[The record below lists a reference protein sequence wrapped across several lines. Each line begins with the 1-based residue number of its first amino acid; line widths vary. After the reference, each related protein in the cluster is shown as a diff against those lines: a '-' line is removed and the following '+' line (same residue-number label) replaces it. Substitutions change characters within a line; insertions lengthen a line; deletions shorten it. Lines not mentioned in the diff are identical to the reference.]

1 MMSNINASEGF
12 PLSNCKCH
20 SYTDGILAIG
30 QHRICPRSTCT
41 GDWSSPNILP
51 KPIHLLIHVFESCVA
66 LSICFRCHIQVVS
79 SPSLPTPITPNPH
92 FSQPPFSRLP
102 FLLSLQLPPQLMLA
116 LLFDPP
122 SIGAL
127 DATCARL
134 DIFDEITT
142 AGVPTAGVGQD
153 QGGVPETR
161 TKSEQKKGRL
171 GTKGGETGGRRG
183 GKAHQRE
190 QGGKAPPGK
199 AHPGHAPPG
208 KAHPGRAFLAHWVA
222 TPGFPFALRAGTD
235 VTAWCRDDEGI
246 YWQVRELSTPAPLP
260 HIRSIK
266 PSPHTHPNP
275 PEPTRTHPYP
285 LPTSPTSH
293 TPPYIPYAT
302 LSPPPGRN
310 SCDWRFPPAVPR
322 RRFGDRHVLGL
333 PSRWERRRQEHARDA
348 RLPDGV
354 GRLAP
359 GDAQEPLPRSGAHR
373 LYAHPRGQREEHAR
387 ARRGRN
393 RGVCGQA

>member
-41 GDWSSPNILP
+41 GDCSNPNILP
-51 KPIHLLIHVFESCVA
+51 KPIYLLTHLFESCVA
-66 LSICFRCHIQVVS
+66 LSICFRCHIQGGVESIFIQGIVAS
-79 SPSLPTPITPNPH
+79 SFIDLSTDPHYSQPRFLATPI
-92 FSQPPFSRLP
+92 SRPP

-142 AGVPTAGVGQD
+142 TGVPTAGVGPD

-183 GKAHQRE
+183 GKSR
-190 QGGKAPPGK
+190 
-199 AHPGHAPPG
+199 
-208 KAHPGRAFLAHWVA
+208 V
-222 TPGFPFALRAGTD
+222 GFI
-235 VTAWCRDDEGI
+235 C
-246 YWQVRELSTPAPLP
+246 
-260 HIRSIK
+260 
-266 PSPHTHPNP
+266 
-275 PEPTRTHPYP
+275 
-285 LPTSPTSH
+285 
-293 TPPYIPYAT
+293 
-302 LSPPPGRN
+302 
-310 SCDWRFPPAVPR
+310 
-322 RRFGDRHVLGL
+322 
-333 PSRWERRRQEHARDA
+333 
-348 RLPDGV
+348 
-354 GRLAP
+354 
-359 GDAQEPLPRSGAHR
+359 
-373 LYAHPRGQREEHAR
+373 
-387 ARRGRN
+387 
-393 RGVCGQA
+393 

>member
-1 MMSNINASEGF
+1 
-12 PLSNCKCH
+12 
-20 SYTDGILAIG
+20 
-30 QHRICPRSTCT
+30 
-41 GDWSSPNILP
+41 
-51 KPIHLLIHVFESCVA
+51 
-66 LSICFRCHIQVVS
+66 
-79 SPSLPTPITPNPH
+79 
-92 FSQPPFSRLP
+92 
-102 FLLSLQLPPQLMLA
+102 MLA

-153 QGGVPETR
+153 QGVVPETR

-171 GTKGGETGGRRG
+171 GTKGRETGGRRGGKRG

-199 AHPGHAPPG
+199 APLGHASPGHAPPGHAPPG

-235 VTAWCRDDEGI
+235 VTAWRRDDEGI

-275 PEPTRTHPYP
+275 PEPTPTPS
-285 LPTSPTSH
+285 LP
-293 TPPYIPYAT
+293 PPYLPHIPYAT
-302 LSPPPGRN
+302 LHPIRHPIPPLPPSPPHPTLHHPI
-310 SCDWRFPPAVPR
+310 PPPR
-322 RRFGDRHVLGL
+322 
-333 PSRWERRRQEHARDA
+333 
-348 RLPDGV
+348 
-354 GRLAP
+354 
-359 GDAQEPLPRSGAHR
+359 AQQL
-373 LYAHPRGQREEHAR
+373 
-387 ARRGRN
+387 
-393 RGVCGQA
+393 